1 MQLLLVLRVLRAI
14 LAQGGGEERR
24 QEMQMAN
31 SQSGAGGAKC
41 TDAGQMQMTR
51 EAARGVKG
59 KEEEGEGEREEG
71 SLEEGW
77 EDLVG
82 EASTDAKGEVPQ
94 KSIV

>member
-14 LAQGGGEERR
+14 LAQGGEEERR

-59 KEEEGEGEREEG
+59 